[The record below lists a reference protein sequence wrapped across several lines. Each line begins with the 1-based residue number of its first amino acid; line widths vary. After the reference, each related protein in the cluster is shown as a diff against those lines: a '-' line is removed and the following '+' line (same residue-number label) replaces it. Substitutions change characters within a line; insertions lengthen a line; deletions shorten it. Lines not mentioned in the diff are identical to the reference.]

1 MLSDTYAQ
9 CRYAECHYTECRYA
23 ERRYAEPHY
32 AERHYAECRYAE
44 RRYAERRSAT
54 YTSFLY
60 LLVFRRFRRKDFFR
74 QIFCFA
80 KFFVSSKILTFLLQI
95 ILAKMSP
102 TRRVC

>member
-1 MLSDTYAQ
+1 MLSYTYAHCHLCCVVYKCLCAECRYTD
-9 CRYAECHYTECRYA
+9 CRYAEYRYTECCYA
-23 ERRYAEPHY
+23 ERHY

-44 RRYAERRSAT
+44 RRGAT

-80 KFFVSSKILTFLLQI
+80 NFLFRRKF
-95 ILAKMSP
+95 
-102 TRRVC
+102 